1 MYSVLLVED
10 EILEL
15 ETLKNYVD
23 WKKLG
28 IDKVY
33 TARSS
38 RSALACISEH
48 EPDIMITDIQMPGM
62 TGIELAKII
71 REEEYPCKIIFLTGY
86 DKFEYAKAAVQI
98 KAEDYLL
105 KPFQID
111 EVEELVSKVTEKIRK
126 EREAECA
133 VEYLTGKAIEDLCM
147 GRVSEISA
155 SLQEYLRSNPKG
167 IGLCAFYG
175 LKENLRK
182 RILDSP
188 EVIHGFS
195 IEDLYII
202 QISSQILISQ
212 FITKVLSSTKEDIR
226 GIFVEKPV
234 CPQELSEC
242 INNILRSREILFFGE
257 KSKFY
262 ELQEAMRWNIPSDT
276 VFKTSRKEIAE
287 AINNGDKEQAAELL
301 RTYLR
306 EYQCAG
312 KEGCIRGAYGLFI
325 YLKDYM
331 NEETSTDLTIRENLL
346 KVKEPEILQCMT
358 YADMVENFLEYVV
371 SCAGVF
377 QDKTYDYYISWV
389 KQYVKQNYASDC
401 SVEEMAEGLGISPN
415 YLRKKFK
422 DGTGVTIL
430 EYVTNIRMETAE
442 KLLRHHKL
450 KVKEVSLRVGYENV
464 SYFTQLFAKRNG
476 VTPNEYKNMVR

>member
-1 MYSVLLVED
+1 MYSILLVED

-62 TGIELAKII
+62 TGIELAKTI

-98 KAEDYLL
+98 HAEDYLL

-111 EVEELVSKVTEKIRK
+111 EVEELISKVTEKIRK

-133 VEYLTGKAIEDLCM
+133 VESLTGRALEDLCM
-147 GRVSEISA
+147 GRVSETPA
-155 SLQEYLRSNPKG
+155 ALQEYFRSNPKG
-167 IGLCAFYG
+167 IGLCALYG
-175 LKENLRK
+175 MKENSRQW
-182 RILDSP
+182 IIDSP
-188 EVIHGFS
+188 EVVHGFS
-195 IEDLYII
+195 MEDLYII
-202 QISSQILISQ
+202 LISSQILIRQ
-212 FITKVLSSTKEDIR
+212 FITKVLSSMEEDIR

-234 CPQELSEC
+234 SPQELAGC
-242 INNILRSREILFFGE
+242 TNDILRSREILFFSE
-257 KSKFY
+257 KRKFY
-262 ELQEAMRWNIPSDT
+262 ELKETMRWEIPSGT
-276 VFKTSRKEIAE
+276 VFKTSRKDIGE
-287 AINNGDKEQAAELL
+287 AVNNGDKEQAAELL
-301 RTYLR
+301 KTYLR

-312 KEGCIRGAYGLFI
+312 REGCIRGAYGLFI
-325 YLKDYM
+325 YLKDYL
-331 NEETSTDLTIRENLL
+331 NEETSTDLMIRENLL
-346 KVKEPEILQCMT
+346 RIKEPEILQCMT
-358 YADMVENFLEYVV
+358 YADMEENFLEYVV
-371 SCAGVF
+371 SCADIF
-377 QDKTYDYYISWV
+377 RDETYDYYISWV
-389 KQYVKQNYASDC
+389 KQYVKRNYASDC
-401 SVEEMAEGLGISPN
+401 SVEDMAEELGISPN

-422 DGTGVTIL
+422 DGTGITIL

-442 KLLRHHKL
+442 KLLRQHKL